1 MSECPYEVGDKLR
14 FKPAAYF
21 AGTSGYGSGLDVEVT
36 GTVERVHERHRWYRV
51 GYEVQPG
58 CIGFETFKY

>member
-21 AGTSGYGSGLDVEVT
+21 AGTTGYGLNLDVEVT
-36 GTVERVHERHRWYRV
+36 GTVERVHERHRWYRDRYATPL
-51 GYEVQPG
+51 GEAYE
-58 CIGFETFKY
+58 CFKF